1 MPLYDGSLCLDI
13 EIETKMQQRSG
24 DFLGMKYKTFRLFI
38 NNGVWEFFKR
48 EPILVRRYGVLPETL
63 SIVPRGPNHFY
74 SRSAREP
81 LSSPLRLSDTFTPSD
96 FRSSVQT

>member
-24 DFLGMKYKTFRLFI
+24 DFLGMKYKTFSLFI
-38 NNGVWEFFKR
+38 SNEVQEFFKR
-48 EPILVRRYGVLPETL
+48 EPIFIRRYGALPETL